1 MGTPPPYPKPQR
13 RDFYRRTLTG
23 RWFNQSAYDDAV
35 AAWRRRCEEARGQ
48 ERQRREA
55 TREDA
60 IREYDKVT
68 DRPEGVLEAGNT
80 TVDGNPGYYEDGG
93 STGQSGRRERY
104 SGPNG
109 PLGDDHHHDSST
121 DGGRTWWRWH

>member
-1 MGTPPPYPKPQR
+1 MRVGRGRNRSCRNGSIGCNGNRCLRCKRDKEEVRDADQR
-13 RDFYRRTLTG
+13 ERSREKRIADVA
-23 RWFNQSAYDDAV
+23 SA
-35 AAWRRRCEEARGQ
+35 
-48 ERQRREA
+48 
-55 TREDA
+55 
-60 IREYDKVT
+60 T

-80 TVDGNPGYYEDGG
+80 TVDGNPAYYEDGG

-121 DGGRTWWRWH
+121 DKGRTWWRWH